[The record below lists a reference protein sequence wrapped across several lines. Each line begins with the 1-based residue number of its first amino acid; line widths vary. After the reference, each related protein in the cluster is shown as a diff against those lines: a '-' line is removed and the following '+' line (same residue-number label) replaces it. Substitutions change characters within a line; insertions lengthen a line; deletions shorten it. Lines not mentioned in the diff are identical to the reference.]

1 MRQITN
7 KFKYRQIENKSG
19 TQFNVGNIR
28 FVNKIVSILLYFTL
42 KCMKLYLR
50 TLDRQFGE
58 GPSVRKLQM
67 EASRGFQRSQ
77 LTA

>member
-19 TQFNVGNIR
+19 MQFNVGNIR
-28 FVNKIVSILLYFTL
+28 FIVSILLYFTL
-42 KCMKLYLR
+42 KCMKPYLR

-58 GPSVRKLQM
+58 GPSVRTLQM

>member
-19 TQFNVGNIR
+19 MQFNVGNIR
-28 FVNKIVSILLYFTL
+28 FIVSILLYFTL

-58 GPSVRKLQM
+58 GPSVRTLQM
-67 EASRGFQRSQ
+67 EASRGFQTSQ